1 MKIRIL
7 AVAKT
12 KDEYILSGEQEY
24 MKRLLPSANI
34 EWTYVKEEPITK
46 SSDADAVMER
56 EGERI
61 LKQIPDDYYVV
72 ALHLMG
78 KELTSFEFAKLLE
91 KNRDFEG
98 GKICFI
104 IGGPLGLSQTV
115 LAKARVALSF
125 SRMTFTH
132 QMVRLLLLE
141 QLYRGFEILRGSEY
155 HK

>member
-1 MKIRIL
+1 MKIRII
-7 AVAKT
+7 AVSKT
-12 KDEYILSGEQEY
+12 KDDYIAVGECEYQ
-24 MKRLLPSANI
+24 KRLQQSCDI
-34 EWTYVKEEPITK
+34 EWVYVKEEPITK
-46 SSDADAVMER
+46 SSHSDTVLER

-61 LKQIPDDYYVV
+61 LKQIPEDYYTI
-72 ALHLMG
+72 ALHVMG

-98 GKICFI
+98 GKICLV
-104 IGGPLGLSQTV
+104 IGGPLGLSQRV
-115 LAKARVALSF
+115 LAKAHFALSF